1 MDGFR
6 PTVVVVEV
14 VVEVDEEAVGRLVA
28 VELSHNSAQTCP
40 LPHVH
45 ALARQDFEEFVVEGL
60 QRH

>member
-6 PTVVVVEV
+6 PTVVV
-14 VVEVDEEAVGRLVA
+14 EVDEEVEAVGRLVA

>member
-6 PTVVVVEV
+6 PTVVVEV
-14 VVEVDEEAVGRLVA
+14 VEEAVGRLVA